1 METSRA
7 HIFRVVRWVNHAGDR
22 ELHVHLIGSA
32 RPERLRALAARR
44 GHRWAALDEAAL
56 RAEFCTGD
64 LLGFVDRYFEAVS
77 LVTHPDETVEVLED
91 LARDYAAEGVRAAEV
106 MVTPHNVRRV
116 SGLDPE
122 PYVVALADACVAL
135 SARHGVAL
143 ALLLDVVRDE
153 GKDAAREALA
163 WAERFHGRG
172 IAGLSL
178 SGDEL
183 ATPSAPF
190 REVWRRA
197 RAAGL
202 VTTAHAG
209 EGLTGAHVR
218 ALRETLDALSPD
230 RISHGIAAALDA
242 DLLARLR
249 DQGTVLDV
257 CPTSNVCTGAVASL
271 DAHPLPVLARAGVA
285 FSINTDDPGMFGVTL
300 KGEIAWARQR
310 LAMLNAPEV

>member
-1 METSRA
+1 
-7 HIFRVVRWVNHAGDR
+7 VRWVNHTADR
-22 ELHVHLIGSA
+22 ELHVHLMGSA

-44 GHRWAALDEAAL
+44 GHRWAVLDEAAL
-56 RAEFCTGD
+56 RAEFRTGD
-64 LLGFVDRYFEAVS
+64 VLAFIGRYFEAVS
-77 LVTHPDETVEVLED
+77 LVTHPDDAIEILED
-91 LARDYAAEGVRAAEV
+91 LARGYAAEGVRAAEV

-135 SARHGVAL
+135 SVRHGVAL

-153 GKDAAREALA
+153 GEDAAREALV
-163 WAERFHGRG
+163 WAERFQGRG
-172 IAGLSL
+172 VAGLAL

-183 ATPSAPF
+183 GTPSAPF
-190 REVWRRA
+190 RDVWRRA

-202 VTTAHAG
+202 TTTAHAG

-230 RISHGIAAALDA
+230 RISHGIAAALDR

-257 CPTSNVCTGAVASL
+257 CPTSNVCTGAVVSL
-271 DAHPLPVLARAGVA
+271 EAHPLPVLARAGVA

-300 KGEIAWARQR
+300 TGEIAWAHER
-310 LAMLNAPEV
+310 LALMNAAEV